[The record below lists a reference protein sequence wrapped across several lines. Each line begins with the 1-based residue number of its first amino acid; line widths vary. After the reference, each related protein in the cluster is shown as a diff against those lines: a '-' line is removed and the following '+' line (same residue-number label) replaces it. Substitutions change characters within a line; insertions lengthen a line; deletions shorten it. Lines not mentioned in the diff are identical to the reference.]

1 MEEGMH
7 WYADWDSGWI
17 WGMHLVWW
25 LFWIIVAIGAW
36 WAVTRGKASSPAAI
50 EPPLEV
56 LRRRYAEG
64 ALTTEQFEER
74 RKVLASGPQP

>member
-1 MEEGMH
+1 MH
-7 WYADWDSGWI
+7 WYTDWDSGWI

-25 LFWIIVAIGAW
+25 LFWVVVAIGVW
-36 WAVTRGKASSPAAI
+36 WTITRGSAAPSSRVL

-64 ALTTEQFEER
+64 ALTTEEFEER
-74 RKVLASGPQP
+74 RKVLVTQEGGVP

>member
-1 MEEGMH
+1 MH

-25 LFWIIVAIGAW
+25 LFWIILAIGIW
-36 WAVTRGKASSPAAI
+36 WAVPRSSATSNPRVL
-50 EPPLEV
+50 ETPLEV

-64 ALTTEQFEER
+64 ALTTEEFEER
-74 RKVLASGPQP
+74 RRVLINQEGGTP